1 MFRNI
6 LCIIILFLLFS
17 CKNESRKNENNNI
30 KENTN
35 ENIVNYLIKKDEL
48 MKENLFGNQL
58 KGIEA
63 FHLSKEQEV
72 FYNKRLN
79 YFIAILNNDKNNK
92 LEYYKYSKEYY
103 NKFPKDSKYYY
114 FWSKDLFDNRLFSI
128 LEKEF
133 GEINISLKYLN
144 EYYMEID
151 MFKEI
156 NEN

>member
-1 MFRNI
+1 MKMYRNI
-6 LCIIILFLLFS
+6 LCIIILFLLFN
-17 CKNESRKNENNNI
+17 CKNESKNIE
-30 KENTN
+30 ENTN
-35 ENIVNYLIKKDEL
+35 ENIVNYLNKKEEL
-48 MKENLFGNQL
+48 IKENLFENQL
-58 KGIEA
+58 KGISSLY
-63 FHLSKEQEV
+63 LSKEQEV

-92 LEYYKYSKEYY
+92 LEYYKYAKEYY
-103 NKFPKDSKYYY
+103 SKFPKTSVYYY